1 MAQIATQLTEQL
13 TSKGIRP
20 SFQRIKV
27 LEYLRD
33 CQTHPT
39 VEDVFTALTEEIPT
53 ISKATIYNT
62 LHTFIEAGLVRE
74 INIDADAQHYDIML
88 DDHGHFK
95 CLSCKKIFNFRLD
108 YDQLEVD
115 GLQGYQVHK
124 KDVCFSGLCPACQ
137 SKSHPE

>member
-1 MAQIATQLTEQL
+1 MTQNTTQLTEQL

-39 VEDVFTALTEEIPT
+39 VEGVFTALTAEIPT

-74 INIDADAQHYDIML
+74 INIDTDAQHYDIML
-88 DDHGHFK
+88 DDHGHFS
-95 CLSCKKIFNFRLD
+95 CLTCRKIYNFRLD
-108 YDQLEVD
+108 YDQLVVD
-115 GLQGYQVHK
+115 GLEEFQVHK
-124 KDVCFSGLCPACQ
+124 RDVYFSGFCPACI
-137 SKSHPE
+137 SKSHSE